1 VSYEAKRGR
10 KASIDR
16 FITSTRTSAAV
27 SRMAVNQLVVPA
39 VAAAAAACLHRQRA
53 PAMSRRTMTY
63 SLMGRQRAFLDA
75 KLISVLQTVGTVA
88 VVAGPSLA
96 R

>member
-1 VSYEAKRGR
+1 
-10 KASIDR
+10 
-16 FITSTRTSAAV
+16 
-27 SRMAVNQLVVPA
+27 VVPA
-39 VAAAAAACLHRQRA
+39 AAAAAACLHRQRA

-96 R
+96 RS